1 VLETTTIYRK
11 YCIPPDF
18 CLRQNWVVPLKKFNQ
33 LQDEF
38 FPVSKK
44 MHEAT
49 AVQEKLT
56 LLNRLQEIL
65 SQSKA
70 VLDEVHRKP
79 NRSAR
84 APNARSE
91 V

>member
-1 VLETTTIYRK
+1 
-11 YCIPPDF
+11 
-18 CLRQNWVVPLKKFNQ
+18 VPLKKFNQ

-38 FPVSKK
+38 FAVSKK

-56 LLNRLQEIL
+56 LLNKLQEIL
-65 SQSKA
+65 RQSKA
-70 VLDEVHRKP
+70 VLEEVHKKP
-79 NRSAR
+79 ARSST
-84 APNARSE
+84 APAEARSE

>member
-1 VLETTTIYRK
+1 M
-11 YCIPPDF
+11 P
-18 CLRQNWVVPLKKFNQ
+18 LRKFNQ

-38 FPVSKK
+38 FAVS

-56 LLNRLQEIL
+56 LLNKLQEIL
-65 SQSKA
+65 MQSKA
-70 VLDEVHRKP
+70 VLEEVHQKP
-79 NRSAR
+79 VRSST
-84 APNARSE
+84 PPTGGRSE